1 MTYSRQQVK
10 NRPVTLKT
18 EFEKIAKDK
27 TSEAEMY
34 KRKVKSLESSLRDA
48 NHWVNKYQQD
58 LIDLTE
64 KRDKRACRGFFMG
77 LTIGFIVA
85 GIIVSQLIK

>member
-1 MTYSRQQVK
+1 MTYSRGQVK
-10 NRPVTLKT
+10 TRPVTLKT

-58 LIDLTE
+58 LIDKVEAGNSLR
-64 KRDKRACRGFFMG
+64 KRVIG
-77 LTIGFIVA
+77 LVFSVGVVA